1 MSLMK
6 FLSGPTPDKLEAKG
20 DALQEAGLWGQAR
33 QVYERALAKLE
44 KAALRDT
51 DQFRRLQDKRDQ
63 SREALAREHQ
73 RTALDYL
80 DGGFSREACE
90 TLRLALDISGDEGF
104 RAEVARQLAAMEE
117 ASEPEWDPSWRSAQS
132 SASRKDNADPEVQAP
147 SPEDHFQALC
157 HTLPEDVARA
167 YRHYGPDF
175 VDGYIALNNGHFEL
189 AARHLERAM
198 ATHPQPD
205 SYIPLELATAYM
217 NQGRLE
223 AARDLLEQVRRHH
236 PEALPVYQ
244 LLCEIYWEQEA
255 IALAEALLASLP
267 AHLAQTGAGL
277 HLKGETLYRAG
288 RFREARD
295 FYRSALDR
303 YGWNDRLAQELAKVC
318 ETLDELDGARQLYRE
333 ILIRCQSCRTRV
345 APEIS
350 HKYAELSFAAGLR
363 DTDLLERYLAL
374 ARDNPSQAALYFDR
388 ISRIYRDQ
396 GNGIEEKRFRG
407 FARRAALEN
416 KTPDEE

>member
-1 MSLMK
+1 MK
-6 FLSGPTPDKLEAKG
+6 FLAGPPPEKLEAKG
-20 DALQEAGLWGQAR
+20 DAFRETGLWGQAK
-33 QVYERALAKLE
+33 QFYERALAKLE
-44 KAALRDT
+44 KSSHRDG
-51 DQFRRLQDKRDQ
+51 DRCRRLQDKIRQ

-73 RTALDYL
+73 RTAMDYL
-80 DGGFSREACE
+80 DGGYTQEAREA
-90 TLRLALDISGDEGF
+90 LLLAMDISSDEVF
-104 RAEVARQLAAMEE
+104 RAEVARQMAAMEE
-117 ASEPEWDPSWRSAQS
+117 MPEPEWDHLQATILGN
-132 SASRKDNADPEVQAP
+132 ASRENDGEPEAQAP
-147 SPEDHFQALC
+147 SPDDYFQALC

-167 YRHYGPDF
+167 YRHYGPEF
-175 VDGYIALNNGHFEL
+175 MDGYMALNNGEFEL

-198 ATHPQPD
+198 AAHPQPD

-244 LLCEIYWEQEA
+244 LLCEIYWEQGET
-255 IALAEALLASLP
+255 ALTEALLASLP
-267 AHLAQTGAGL
+267 THLAQSGAGL
-277 HLKGETLYRAG
+277 LLKGETLYRAG

-295 FYRSALDR
+295 FYRGALER
-303 YGWNDRLAQELAKVC
+303 YGWNDRLSHELAKTY
-318 ETLDELDGARQLYRE
+318 EALNELEGARQLYGD
-333 ILIRCQSCRTRV
+333 ILARCRSCRTRV

-350 HKYAELSFAAGLR
+350 HKYAEISFAAGQR

-374 ARDNPSQAALYFDR
+374 ARDNPAQAALYFDR
-388 ISRIYRDQ
+388 ISRIYQDQ